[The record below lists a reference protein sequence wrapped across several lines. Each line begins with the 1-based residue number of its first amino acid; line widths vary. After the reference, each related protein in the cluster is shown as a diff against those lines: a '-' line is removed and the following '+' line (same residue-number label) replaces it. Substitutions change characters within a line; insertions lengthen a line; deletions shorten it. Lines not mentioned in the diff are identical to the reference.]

1 MAAVMPAV
9 VMILVLVVI
18 FRLAKWSAYKA
29 PKGK

>member
-29 PKGK
+29 NKRK

>member
-9 VMILVLVVI
+9 VMILVLIVI

-29 PKGK
+29 HKRK